1 MIGAGGTKGGTGQFV
16 IGLLMMV
23 GGFYLL
29 LNAIVVRPG
38 FGLGARVFAVGGLP
52 VTSGMVLIPFGFGIG
67 LVFYNSKNWLAWGLA
82 IASLVAL
89 IFGVIANTTLQ
100 FARLSAFDLLVIIV
114 LLTGGLGL
122 FLRSLRAGQ

>member
-38 FGLGARVFAVGGLP
+38 FGFGARVFAVGGLP
-52 VTSGMVLIPFGFGIG
+52 ITSGMVLIPFGFGIG
-67 LVFYNSKNWLAWGLA
+67 LVFYNSKNWLGWGLA